1 MRKTN
6 NEMRAILEIAKSL
19 DKDYNANSLSKVL
32 GITSMGTLKIL
43 KKLEKEGILKS
54 NQMGNAF
61 FYRVDFNNEY
71 TQDYIK
77 FLFKNE
83 AEFSN
88 PYIKR
93 WIRELRKISKADI
106 IIIFGSVL
114 KKGEDAKDI
123 DVLFIVE
130 KKSFDF
136 LKFEIERINKI
147 NEKKIH
153 PIYQTF
159 SDLKS
164 NLIKKD
170 KIIINA
176 MKGVVVKGG
185 DKFIDLIKDIK

>member
-1 MRKTN
+1 MKKTD
-6 NEMRAILEIAKSL
+6 NEMNAILGIAKSL
-19 DKDYNANSLSKVL
+19 NEDYNANNLSKVI

-61 FYRVDFNNEY
+61 FYKVDFNNEY
-71 TQDYIK
+71 TIDYIK
-77 FLFKNE
+77 FLLKNE

-88 PYIKR
+88 PYVKR
-93 WIRELRKISKADI
+93 WIRELKKIGKADV

-114 KKGEDAKDI
+114 KIGEKANDI
-123 DVLFIVE
+123 DVLFMVE
-130 KKSFDF
+130 KKSFVL
-136 LKFEIERINKI
+136 LKSEIERLNKI

-153 PIYQTF
+153 PVYQTF

-170 KIIINA
+170 KVIINTI
-176 MKGVVVKGG
+176 KGVVVKGE
-185 DKFIDLIKDIK
+185 DKFIDLIKNIK